1 MTTMEIYEA
10 IKGNDKA
17 LEYANELF
25 TKKRDTPSSRQRRK
39 HTCFTHT
46 AARRHKV

>member
-25 TKKRDTPSSRQRRK
+25 TKKGYTFEQAATEAYMLYAYSSK
-39 HTCFTHT
+39 E
-46 AARRHKV
+46 A